1 MGLVLFG
8 CFVLSWSRTDSVIV
22 AVPFER
28 RAEIALRYS
37 PIFTRRLALSH
48 FLRSSVLVGV
58 APFLPIGCGP
68 RCLFLLRDFLICSMR
83 NPSLQ
88 QPSMSPA
95 SHCIIIRWWV
105 FLRDSF
111 FCLPPLK
118 GRTRTTF
125 SFAYASKALKASSSV
140 LAEAYLSRMLFTH

>member
-48 FLRSSVLVGV
+48 FLRSSVLMGV
-58 APFLPIGCGP
+58 VPFLSIGC
-68 RCLFLLRDFLICSMR
+68 
-83 NPSLQ
+83 
-88 QPSMSPA
+88 
-95 SHCIIIRWWV
+95 
-105 FLRDSF
+105 
-111 FCLPPLK
+111 
-118 GRTRTTF
+118 
-125 SFAYASKALKASSSV
+125 
-140 LAEAYLSRMLFTH
+140 